1 MADPRPSGE
10 PGGACG
16 GQAAHMP
23 LMVLAE
29 GPGAYPSAT
38 GRAGKGATSAQHC
51 QQQRKGFLFH
61 DCSQLGEAGD
71 K

>member
-1 MADPRPSGE
+1 
-10 PGGACG
+10 
-16 GQAAHMP
+16 MP